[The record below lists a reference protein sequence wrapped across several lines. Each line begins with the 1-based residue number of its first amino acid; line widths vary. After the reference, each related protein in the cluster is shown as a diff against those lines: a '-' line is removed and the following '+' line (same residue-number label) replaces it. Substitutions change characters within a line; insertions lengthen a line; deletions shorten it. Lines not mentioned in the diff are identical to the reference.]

1 MSHFQI
7 ETAQNVKIQQ
17 SVATVWDR
25 ILAYIIDFIV
35 IMAYILITIAV
46 MTGLLDVSPFQG
58 AVTSMVLG
66 LPPFLYHLL
75 METFMNG
82 QSIGKASMKLRV
94 VNLDGSKPQFSG
106 YLIRWLLR
114 FVDVSLTSGGIAIAT
129 ILINGKGQR
138 LGDLAAKTTVI
149 TERRKTGFK
158 KMPLFEIDDFYL
170 PQYPQVA
177 TLKDDDLRRIKSIFD
192 KAQQDGDH
200 SIIIKLAAKVAS
212 QLEIETKQSPQTF
225 IQTVL
230 KDYQYYSIH

>member
-17 SVATVWDR
+17 KVATVWDR
-25 ILAYIIDFIV
+25 ILAYLIDFFV
-35 IMAYILITIAV
+35 ILAYIFITIAI
-46 MTGLLDVSPFQG
+46 MTGLADVSPFESI
-58 AVTSMVLG
+58 ATSLVIG

-82 QSIGKASMKLRV
+82 QSIGKASMRLRV

-114 FVDVSLTSGGIAIAT
+114 LIEISIASGAIAIVA

-138 LGDLAAKTTVI
+138 LGDIAAKTTVI
-149 TERRKTGFK
+149 SERRKTGFQK
-158 KMPLFEIDDFYL
+158 IPFFEIDESYS

-177 TLKDDDLRRIKSIFD
+177 TLKDKDLRRIKSIFE
-192 KAQQDGDH
+192 KAQRDENEA
-200 SIIIKLAAKVAS
+200 IFNKLSEKVS
-212 QLEIETKQSPQTF
+212 EQLGVDVNQSPQTF
-225 IQTVL
+225 IKTVL
-230 KDYQYYSIH
+230 KDYQYYSTH

>member
-7 ETAQNVKIQQ
+7 ETAQNVKIKQ

-35 IMAYILITIAV
+35 IMGYILATTAI
-46 MTGLLDVSPFQG
+46 MSGLLNISPFES
-58 AVTSMVLG
+58 AATSLVLG

-82 QSIGKASMKLRV
+82 QSIGKASMRLRV
-94 VNLDGSKPQFSG
+94 VNIDGSTPQFSS
-106 YLIRWLLR
+106 YLIRWLIR
-114 FVDVSLTSGGIAIAT
+114 IVEISMTSGAVAIVV
-129 ILINGKGQR
+129 ILMNGKGQR

-149 TERRKTGFK
+149 SERRKTGFR
-158 KMPLFEIDDFYL
+158 KMPLFEIDDTYS

-177 TLKDDDLRRIKSIFD
+177 TLKDEDLRRIKSIFEKAKKDQTILD
-192 KAQQDGDH
+192 KL
-200 SIIIKLAAKVAS
+200 SSKVAK
-212 QLEIETKQSPQTF
+212 QLDVEITQSPQSF

-230 KDYQYYSIH
+230 KDYQYYSTH

>member
-35 IMAYILITIAV
+35 IMAYILVTIAV

-158 KMPLFEIDDFYL
+158 KMPLFEIDDSYL

>member
-17 SVATVWDR
+17 SVASVWDR
-25 ILAYIIDFIV
+25 ILAYVVDFIV
-35 IMAYILITIAV
+35 IMAYVLITIAI
-46 MTGLLDVSPFQG
+46 MTGLLDVSPFEG
-58 AVTSMVLG
+58 AATSMVLG

-82 QSIGKASMKLRV
+82 QSVGKASMKLRV

-114 FVDVSLTSGGIAIAT
+114 FVDVSITSGGIAIAT

-149 TERRKTGFK
+149 TERRTTGFK
-158 KMPLFEIDDFYL
+158 KMPLFEIDDAYL

-177 TLKDDDLRRIKSIFD
+177 TLKDEDLRRIKSIFD
-192 KAQQDGDH
+192 KAQRDGDH
-200 SIIIKLAAKVAS
+200 AIIIKLAEKVES
-212 QLEIETKQSPQTF
+212 QLEIETNQSPTSF

-230 KDYQYYSIH
+230 KDYQYYSTL

>member
-25 ILAYIIDFIV
+25 ILAYIIDVIV
-35 IMAYILITIAV
+35 ITAYVLTTILI
-46 MTGLLDVSPFQG
+46 MTGLLDVTPFEG
-58 AVTSMVLG
+58 YVTSAVLG

-82 QSIGKASMKLRV
+82 QSVGKASMKLRV

-114 FVDVSLTSGGIAIAT
+114 FVDVSLSSGGIAIAT

-149 TERRKTGFK
+149 TERRRTGFK
-158 KMPLFEIDDFYL
+158 KMPLFEIDDSYL
-170 PQYPQVA
+170 PHFPQVA
-177 TLKDDDLRRIKSIFD
+177 RLKDSDLRRIKSIYD
-192 KAQQDGDH
+192 KAQQNGDH
-200 SIIIKLAAKVAS
+200 SILIKLADKVAS
-212 QLEIETKQSPQTF
+212 QLEIETEQSSQTF

>member
-7 ETAQNVKIQQ
+7 ETAQNVKIEQ

-25 ILAYIIDFIV
+25 ILAYLIDFLLIIV
-35 IMAYILITIAV
+35 YVFATLAIMS
-46 MTGLLDVSPFQG
+46 GLLDVSPFEG
-58 AVTSMVLG
+58 YATSLVLG

-82 QSIGKASMKLRV
+82 QSVGKASMRLRV

-114 FVDVSLTSGGIAIAT
+114 IVEINLVSGALAIVV

-138 LGDLAAKTTVI
+138 LGDIAAKTTVI
-149 TERRKTGFK
+149 SERRKTGFK
-158 KMPLFEIDDFYL
+158 KIPLFEIDDSYL
-170 PQYPQVA
+170 PHYPQVA
-177 TLKDDDLRRIKSIFD
+177 TLNDKDLRRIKSIFD
-192 KAQQDGDH
+192 KAKNESDH
-200 SIIIKLAAKVAS
+200 AIMVKLADKIKS
-212 QLEIETKQSPQTF
+212 QLQIQTNQSSQTF

-230 KDYQYYSIH
+230 KDFQYYSTH

>member
-25 ILAYIIDFIV
+25 ILAYLIDSIV
-35 IMAYILITIAV
+35 ILAYVLATTAV
-46 MTGLLDVSPFQG
+46 MSGLMDVSPFESM
-58 AVTSMVLG
+58 ATSLVLG

-82 QSIGKASMKLRV
+82 QSVGKASMGLRV
-94 VNLDGSKPQFSG
+94 VNLDGSRPQFSG

-114 FVDVSLTSGGIAIAT
+114 IVEISLVSGAIAIVA

-138 LGDLAAKTTVI
+138 LGDIAARTTVI

-158 KMPLFEIDDFYL
+158 KMPLFEIDASYL
-170 PQYPQVA
+170 PHYPQVA
-177 TLKDDDLRRIKSIFD
+177 TLKDEDVRRIKSVYD
-192 KAQQDGDH
+192 KAEKDGDH
-200 SIIIKLAAKVAS
+200 AILIKLADKVAGQLQVENS
-212 QLEIETKQSPQTF
+212 QSSKTF

-230 KDYQYYSIH
+230 KDYQYYSTQ

>member
-158 KMPLFEIDDFYL
+158 KMPLFEIDDSYL

>member
-35 IMAYILITIAV
+35 IMAYILVTIAV

-158 KMPLFEIDDFYL
+158 KMPLFEIDDSYL

-177 TLKDDDLRRIKSIFD
+177 TLKDGDLRRIKSIFD

-200 SIIIKLAAKVAS
+200 SIIIKLADKVAS